1 MHIFPSKLKSYFCFH
16 IIAKVVRA
24 LKVVFFG
31 ICAAFVYIIWLAGA
45 PDNTRAALRCLF
57 LLTINLSDQFAL
69 SLSHL
74 FDALLVQRELLLF
87 SFACAFCP
95 VSSLSDASGFSG
107 EHRWNQ
113 FRRRPYQRPCH
124 WHQSFAHWSAF
135 GPTHSYMLTACF
147 GPVLVPNDAAAHST
161 AECCGRPGQE
171 RGSCPLAC
179 AKEVYMC
186 GIVYHDNE

>member
-1 MHIFPSKLKSYFCFH
+1 MHIFHSKRKSYFCFH

-87 SFACAFCP
+87 SFLSCQQSQWCFRLLWRAPLEP
-95 VSSLSDASGFSG
+95 V
-107 EHRWNQ
+107 
-113 FRRRPYQRPCH
+113 
-124 WHQSFAHWSAF
+124 
-135 GPTHSYMLTACF
+135 PTAPEPATL
-147 GPVLVPNDAAAHST
+147 
-161 AECCGRPGQE
+161 
-171 RGSCPLAC
+171 PLAPIIC
-179 AKEVYMC
+179 TLVCFWPYPLIYADCLFWACPGAEWCCCTFNCWVLWKARS
-186 GIVYHDNE
+186 GTW